1 MGYQVIEPTAGSTD
15 WTDLSVI
22 INNMM
27 QGFISLSLT
36 NYDTTDV
43 PSIAAGGQIEVAGS
57 LYTFAS
63 TETISGTSN
72 PSSTLLS

>member
-1 MGYQVIEPTAGSTD
+1 MGYQIIEPTAGSTD

-36 NYDTTDV
+36 NYDTTDI
-43 PSIAAGGQIEVAGS
+43 P
-57 LYTFAS
+57 
-63 TETISGTSN
+63 
-72 PSSTLLS
+72 